1 MNKNWF
7 YVSIPSCIGALIWS
21 IVIFAITLF
30 VPFSVGGELVFTH
43 QLLPVIGDGTIYN
56 YFAVIAKDGIGVLLG
71 EGLMAPTYF
80 IFSFSLLIFYCTLLL
95 DILFAIL
102 LMIFRNRYLRIVLRT
117 ISIILAV
124 AITFTFLAWLFYMVG
139 VAGLIFGGADINLAI
154 TNSGLIFAFGFALL
168 NGIFIERQFKFF
180 AKPYNLTYK
189 QYRELEQIFY
199 NKKLPE
205 EKQETDKKDDKK
217 EDKKEDKKDEKKD
230 VKDKEKPSE
239 NPKDKKEDKEKIL
252 DDKKEDKEKKEDKKL
267 DDKKEKKDNEKDN
280 EKKEDKLDISKI

>member
-30 VPFSVGGELVFTH
+30 VPFAVSGELVFTY

-71 EGLMAPTYF
+71 EGLMVPTYF
-80 IFSFSLLIFYCTLLL
+80 ILSYSLLIFYCTLLL
-95 DILFAIL
+95 DVLFAIF
-102 LMIFRNRYLRIVLRT
+102 LMIFRNRYLRIVFRT

-124 AITFTFLAWLFYMVG
+124 LIIFTFIAWLFYMVG

-180 AKPYNLTYK
+180 AKPYKLTKQQYK
-189 QYRELEQIFY
+189 DLEQIFY
-199 NKKLPE
+199 DKKLPE
-205 EKQETDKKDDKK
+205 DKKELDKK
-217 EDKKEDKKDEKKD
+217 EDKKEDKEKDKLDNKKAD
-230 VKDKEKPSE
+230 KKEDKKDKEKPTE
-239 NPKDKKEDKEKIL
+239 KPKDKKQELKEDKPKKEDKKVKEKKDKKEDKKGKDKV
-252 DDKKEDKEKKEDKKL
+252 DDKI
-267 DDKKEKKDNEKDN
+267 
-280 EKKEDKLDISKI
+280 DISKI